1 MTNQQRSQSVILIVE
16 DEEKVVSELVAMVA

>member
-16 DEEKVVSELVAMVA
+16 DEEKVVSELVVMVA